1 MSNFIIVDNNKS
13 DAELTTLTMNRV
25 GKVVQK
31 YLTAPIKSF
40 IAKQWIQKEL
50 KAKKR

>member
-25 GKVVQK
+25 GKVVRK